1 MILILNKILL
11 NKILLIVKGRKTIFK
26 AIIIGGTGATGKQ
39 LLNQLI
45 NNQNCDLVTSIGRR
59 PVLDGKKHDKL
70 VDIVVESL
78 FKLSSTEKYWE
89 GNDVFFNCIGT
100 TRQRAGGAKEFIN
113 IESGIS
119 NEAAKMAEDAK
130 IPHASVISAKG
141 ANHEIW
147 AKNWIHPLLY
157 IKTIGQKEQTII
169 SNFLF
174 NKVSIFKPG
183 MLVRLMAKQ
192 TWFEHFSESRGF
204 GLRVDILASA
214 MIYNAERVKLGLVEE
229 SPQYFIG
236 NNHIKRSLE
245 L

>member
-1 MILILNKILL
+1 M
-11 NKILLIVKGRKTIFK
+11 FK

-45 NNQNCDLVTSIGRR
+45 TNQNCDLVTSIGRR
-59 PVLDGKKHDKL
+59 PVLDGEKNNKL

-78 FKLSSTEKYWE
+78 FKLTSTEKYWKD
-89 GNDVFFNCIGT
+89 NDVFFNCIGT

-119 NEAAKMAEDAK
+119 NEAAKMAANAK
-130 IPHASVISAKG
+130 IPHASLISAKG
-141 ANHEIW
+141 ANHKIW
-147 AKNWIHPLLY
+147 ATNWIHPLLY
-157 IKTIGQKEQTII
+157 MKTIGQKEQTII
-169 SNFLF
+169 SNFSF
-174 NKVSIFKPG
+174 NSVSIFKPG
-183 MLVRLMAKQ
+183 MLIRLQGKQ
-192 TWFEHFSESRGF
+192 TRFEEFIELKGF

-214 MIYNAERVKLGLVEE
+214 MIHDAKRVRLGLVEE

-236 NNHIKRSLE
+236 NNHIKGSLI